1 MREEEQFMRRAIEIA
16 REKMVGEGLAPFAA
30 VVVRDGQIIGEGC
43 NRVLVNHDPT
53 AHGEV
58 EAIRDACRRLQ
69 TYELPDSELYSS
81 GDPCPLCVSSM
92 YFAKI
97 ERLYYAS
104 THDDYAALGID
115 TSLLWRELTFPV
127 QERQLPSEQ
136 LLAVEARELLEHWT
150 SRPEFAA
157 HLATLNQSAT

>member
-16 REKMVGEGLAPFAA
+16 REKMLGEGLAPFAA

-43 NRVLVNHDPT
+43 NRVLVHHDPT

-58 EAIRDACRRLQ
+58 EAIRDACRRLE
-69 TYELPDSELYSS
+69 THELLGSELYST

-104 THDDYAALGID
+104 THDDYTALGID
-115 TSLLWRELTFPV
+115 TGLLWRELTIPV

-136 LLAVEARELLEHWT
+136 ILAVEARKLLKQWT
-150 SRPEFAA
+150 SRPEFAT
-157 HLATLNQSAT
+157 HLTTLNRSTT